1 MLEIILSIA
10 KYFTLILSGLYIY
23 IKLSNIKLRPS
34 NLIDI
39 VVAAVM
45 AVAIYYAAQ
54 VFKLFVP
61 LLLFFTIQLYS
72 FVRYRQTLLK
82 NFIMTTISMGISVFI
97 MEIAN
102 LIAFPICYIVY
113 FYTADEVLRDSLVR
127 IIICV
132 LLIVATFS
140 MFKIKR
146 FRNGISLQK
155 NDGYTELLLLASI
168 LCIILFSIFYT
179 DDILNS
185 YIELIMVGIFICGL
199 TLLSWWRKNIHNA
212 YTKQIFSRN
221 ELIYEKRIEEFET
234 ERAELIKQNNEL
246 SKIIHRD
253 NKLIP
258 AMLNA
263 VNKLIET
270 SAKTEELTLLLDQL
284 NELSAERKN
293 VIADYQSSAEDL
305 PKTNVVALDAAL
317 HFLHNKALQNKVE
330 FRVDLNYAS
339 INLIISKTKNMT
351 ELVTILCDL
360 GENAVIA
367 AKSRPDGKVL
377 LSFGLVNELTPY
389 FSFYDNGDYFDKKV
403 LSNLGRRR
411 TTTHKAEG
419 GSGIGIMSLFEILDN
434 FKASFLLD
442 EHIENNEFTKCIKI
456 TFDGLQNI
464 NISSNN

>member
-132 LLIVATFS
+132 LLIVVTFS

-199 TLLSWWRKNIHNA
+199 TLLSWWRKNINNA
-212 YTKQIFSRN
+212 YTK
-221 ELIYEKRIEEFET
+221 
-234 ERAELIKQNNEL
+234 
-246 SKIIHRD
+246 
-253 NKLIP
+253 
-258 AMLNA
+258 
-263 VNKLIET
+263 
-270 SAKTEELTLLLDQL
+270 
-284 NELSAERKN
+284 
-293 VIADYQSSAEDL
+293 
-305 PKTNVVALDAAL
+305 
-317 HFLHNKALQNKVE
+317 
-330 FRVDLNYAS
+330 
-339 INLIISKTKNMT
+339 
-351 ELVTILCDL
+351 
-360 GENAVIA
+360 
-367 AKSRPDGKVL
+367 
-377 LSFGLVNELTPY
+377 
-389 FSFYDNGDYFDKKV
+389 
-403 LSNLGRRR
+403 
-411 TTTHKAEG
+411 
-419 GSGIGIMSLFEILDN
+419 
-434 FKASFLLD
+434 
-442 EHIENNEFTKCIKI
+442 
-456 TFDGLQNI
+456 
-464 NISSNN
+464 